1 MFQLKH
7 KKQLTKRY
15 ENEIKT
21 STETALNEDAVE
33 IIQISSDQ
41 ESDEEFTQLKS
52 SQSLEDRALKLAID
66 KTLDQEDQNLVT
78 AQKQI
83 LAVPIPAPAPVPES
97 TDVT

>member
-1 MFQLKH
+1 M
-7 KKQLTKRY
+7 
-15 ENEIKT
+15 KT

-52 SQSLEDRALKLAID
+52 SHSLEDRALKLAID

-97 TDVT
+97 TDAT

>member
-1 MFQLKH
+1 M
-7 KKQLTKRY
+7 
-15 ENEIKT
+15 KT
-21 STETALNEDAVE
+21 STETALNEEAVE

-83 LAVPIPAPAPVPES
+83 LTVPIPAPAPVPES
-97 TDVT
+97 TDAT

>member
-1 MFQLKH
+1 M
-7 KKQLTKRY
+7 
-15 ENEIKT
+15 KT
-21 STETALNEDAVE
+21 STETALNEEAVE

-83 LAVPIPAPAPVPES
+83 LAVPITAPAPVPES
-97 TDVT
+97 TDAT

>member
-1 MFQLKH
+1 M
-7 KKQLTKRY
+7 
-15 ENEIKT
+15 KT
-21 STETALNEDAVE
+21 STETALNEEAVE
-33 IIQISSDQ
+33 IIQVSSDQ

-97 TDVT
+97 TDAT

>member
-1 MFQLKH
+1 M
-7 KKQLTKRY
+7 
-15 ENEIKT
+15 KT
-21 STETALNEDAVE
+21 STETALNEEAVE

-97 TDVT
+97 TDAT

>member
-1 MFQLKH
+1 M
-7 KKQLTKRY
+7 
-15 ENEIKT
+15 KT

-97 TDVT
+97 TDAT